1 MARRNACRAH
11 PPLIEE
17 RYVRLELKDLTKHFE
32 STLVLDRI
40 NLDIREREFVGLLG
54 PSGSGKTTLL
64 RILAGLEFPDSGQVL
79 IDERDALA
87 LPFEQRQIGFV
98 FQHYA
103 LFNHMSVFENIA
115 FGLKVR
121 ARRMRPSRREIEE
134 RVRRLLKLVQLKELE
149 NRFPMQLSGGQR
161 QRVALARALAIDP
174 KVLLLDEPFG
184 ALDAKVRVELRR
196 SLRDIHDATGL
207 TTVFVTHDQEEALD
221 LADRVAVMNHGRIEQ
236 IGTPSE
242 IYEEPHTPF
251 VFDFLGRTNSFDCMI
266 ESGHVRL
273 GDKVLAV
280 EPGTPDGP
288 AVAFVRPH
296 DIVLLPA
303 ARPQPTE
310 DAMLPGTAVVRF
322 ISALGQRAA
331 VELLYERKLVQVES
345 SREKLAELGLHVGD
359 RCTISLRLPR
369 IYAKAHAE
377 RSAGAERPQRLRLR
391 VRRRSRAA

>member
-1 MARRNACRAH
+1 MR
-11 PPLIEE
+11 IE
-17 RYVRLELKDLTKHFE
+17 VRDLTKRFE

-40 NLDIREREFVGLLG
+40 NLEIREREFIGLLG

-64 RILAGLEFPDSGQVL
+64 RILAGLEFPDSGHVL
-79 IDERDALA
+79 IDDRDALR
-87 LPFEQRQIGFV
+87 LGLEERRIGFV
-98 FQHYA
+98 FQNYA
-103 LFNHMSVFENIA
+103 LFNHMRVFDNIA
-115 FGLKVR
+115 FGLEVR
-121 ARRMRPSRREIEE
+121 PRRMRPSRREIEK
-134 RVRRLLKLVQLKELE
+134 RVMELLKLVQLSELE
-149 NRFPMQLSGGQR
+149 NRFPAQLSGGQR

-221 LADRVAVMNHGRIEQ
+221 LADRVAVINRGRIEQ
-236 IGTPSE
+236 IGTPTE
-242 IYEEPHTPF
+242 IYETPQTPF
-251 VFDFLGRTNSFDCMI
+251 VFDFLGRTNKFNCVV
-266 ESGHVRL
+266 ENGRVRL

-288 AVAFVRPH
+288 AAAFVRPH
-296 DIVLLPA
+296 DIVLSRAVNPE
-303 ARPQPTE
+303 RTD

-331 VELLYERKLVQVES
+331 VELLYERKLIEVES
-345 SREKLAELGLHVGD
+345 TREKLNELGLQVGD

-369 IYAKAHAE
+369 IYPKAEAE
-377 RSAGAERPQRLRLR
+377 TGSAEPAQRPHL
-391 VRRRSRAA
+391 RRRRRAA